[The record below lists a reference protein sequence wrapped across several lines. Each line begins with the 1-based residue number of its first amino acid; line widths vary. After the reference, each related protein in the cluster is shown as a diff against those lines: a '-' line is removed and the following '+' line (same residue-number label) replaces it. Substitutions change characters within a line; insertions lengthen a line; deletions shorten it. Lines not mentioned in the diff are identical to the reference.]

1 MKTGMYL
8 KLAVTGMARNRKV
21 YLPYILTCT
30 GMVMMMYI
38 ITYLAGA
45 DAVHDMRGGTTMT
58 MILSLGRGVIG
69 IFALLFLIYTN
80 AFITRRRNREFG
92 VYNILG
98 MNKRNLARILS
109 WETVIIGAVSV
120 AAGLIFGIL
129 LSKLAEF
136 GMLKCVGGETGFGM
150 SIDTKAIAMT
160 AICFAVIFAV
170 ILVISLGR
178 ISLSKPIELARSE
191 NHGEKP
197 PKANWVIAGSGA
209 LILAA
214 AYYIAVSIEDPFS
227 AMTYFFTA
235 VIMVIVA
242 TYMLFISGSVTLCRL
257 LQKNKKYYYRPGH
270 FVSVSSMA
278 FRMKR
283 NGAGLATICILCTMI
298 LVMTSS
304 TSCLIAG
311 GQDMLRRVYP
321 YDYQCSLMTDN
332 PDGFSQESI
341 DEFEK
346 AVDSTV
352 PDKSLDFRFT
362 SLEVGGYVT
371 DEGNIVSDS
380 SKASGGSAVSVFIM
394 PVSVYNRYAK
404 RDIKLADDEAVVS
417 PDGKSFDA
425 SEISIDGTETFR
437 VRHADDFKYKVDNAV
452 IYSKLN
458 MFVSDSIFSDYA
470 GEIMTVKNAE
480 GGTLAYLCHGVFF
493 NVKGEDSTDISGRL
507 AASLGNA
514 CDDMDDGY
522 GYGLNSRLEN
532 IDDFMSLYGSLF
544 FLGILLSIVFLFA
557 TVLIIYY
564 KQISEG
570 YEDRSRFEIMKNVGM
585 TDRDIRKSVN
595 SQVLTVFAAPIAA
608 AAVHL
613 GFAFPMLWQ
622 MLKFF
627 GFTNMTYLIKT
638 TVICFAVFAVIY
650 ALVYKMTSN
659 AYYRILTAKAE

>member
-69 IFALLFLIYTN
+69 IFALFFLIYTN
-80 AFITRRRNREFG
+80 VFITRRRNREFG

-98 MNKRNLARILS
+98 MNKRNLARILL
-109 WETVIIGAVSV
+109 WETAIIGLVSA
-120 AAGLIFGIL
+120 AAGLLSGIL

-136 GMLKCVGGETGFGM
+136 GMLKCVGGAADFDM
-150 SIDTKAIAMT
+150 SIDIKAIAMT
-160 AICFAVIFAV
+160 SICFAAIFAV

-178 ISLSKPIELARSE
+178 VSLSKPIELARSE

-197 PKANWVIAGSGA
+197 PKANWFIAGAGA
-209 LILAA
+209 VILAA

-235 VIMVIVA
+235 VIMVIAA

-394 PVSVYNRYAK
+394 PVSVYNRYAE

-514 CDDMDDGY
+514 YDDMDDGY

-585 TDRDIRKSVN
+585 TDRDIRRSVN

-650 ALVYKMTSN
+650 ALVYKLTSN

>member
-8 KLAVTGMARNRKV
+8 KLALTGMARNRKV

-38 ITYLAGA
+38 IIYLAGA
-45 DAVHDMRGGTTMT
+45 DSVHEMRGGTTMT

-109 WETVIIGAVSV
+109 WETVIIGTVSV

-136 GMLKCVGGETGFGM
+136 GMLKCVGGETGFDM

-160 AICFAVIFAV
+160 AICFAAIFAV

-257 LQKNKKYYYRPGH
+257 LQKNRDYYYKPRH
-270 FVSVSSMA
+270 FVSVSSMV

-321 YDYQCSLMTDN
+321 YDYQCSLMSYDTD
-332 PDGFSQESI
+332 GISQKSM

-346 AVDSTV
+346 AVDTAV

-362 SLEVGGYVT
+362 SVTVSGYIT
-371 DEGNIVSDS
+371 DEGAVEFDRS
-380 SKASGGSAVSVFIM
+380 SASEGSPVSVFIM
-394 PVSVYNRYAK
+394 PVSVYNRYTD
-404 RDIKLADDEAVVS
+404 RNIRLADDEAIVN
-417 PDGKSFDA
+417 PDGRSFDA
-425 SEISIDGTETFR
+425 SEISVGGSETFR
-437 VRHADDFKYKVDNAV
+437 VRHADDFEYKVDNAV

-458 MFVSDSIFSDYA
+458 VFVSDRIYSDYVR
-470 GEIMTVKNAE
+470 EIMMMMNGE
-480 GGTLAYLCHGVFF
+480 GGISAYLQHGVFF
-493 NVKGEDSTDISGRL
+493 NVEGENSSDISKQL
-507 AASLGNA
+507 AASLADA
-514 CDDMDDGY
+514 CSNLDDGY
-522 GYGLNSRLEN
+522 GYGLNSRIEN
-532 IDDFMSLYGSLF
+532 IDDFLSLYGSLF

-557 TVLIIYY
+557 TVIIIYY

-585 TDRDIRKSVN
+585 TDRDIRRSVN
-595 SQVLTVFAAPIAA
+595 SQVLTVFAAPIAV

-650 ALVYKMTSN
+650 ALVYKLTSN